1 MATLGAA
8 YLTSVAE
15 ITASSETAVPMWSE
29 ESQENFQM
37 ERKPN
42 MIKNGIWKG
51 KLHALVIA
59 ASVLATVIILFSG
72 CSADTYTQTI
82 KITVESLSP
91 SGLVAE
97 IEYYRDSERVNY
109 IRFCDWDG
117 DSVIDGKSRPSEEGL
132 WPKGWEYFDDI
143 YGDVTVGHSTI
154 TVVGD
159 GITIQNGISHE
170 FLTGEYECKGGG

>member
-59 ASVLATVIILFSG
+59 ASVLATAIILFSG

-159 GITIQNGISHE
+159 EITIQNGISHE
-170 FLTGEYECKGGG
+170 FLTGEYECKRGG